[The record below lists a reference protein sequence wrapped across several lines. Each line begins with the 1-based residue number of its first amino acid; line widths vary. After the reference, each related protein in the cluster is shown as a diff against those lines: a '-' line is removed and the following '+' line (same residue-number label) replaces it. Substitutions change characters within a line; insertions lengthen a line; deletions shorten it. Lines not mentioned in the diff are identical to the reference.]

1 MSDLLQWFGK
11 ANNMQKVLMF
21 WGLISGVC
29 CVLDSSTSSSSSSSS
44 LSNNNHSRSSSST
57 DLTRYYVHIGD
68 GSSEEFDF
76 PENTKGIIV
85 ISSGYGIGWEEAEK
99 EEKEEKKEEE
109 EEKREKGSH
118 CKLTVESMDP
128 DVLRVLNISNAQT
141 VGFEKSYIVSIQSGM
156 AGSAALL
163 IRLLDGTSAEPTV
176 VAERSDY
183 TIKVSPN
190 DEAVG
195 YAALAH
201 FSRNPVL
208 YALLPL
214 IFINKCAFGCK
225 VEISVLRGLLKQPHP
240 VILGMIG
247 QFVLMPLYGYALS
260 QMFSLPKALSLGLI
274 ITCSTPGGG
283 GGYLYSLL
291 LGGDVTLAISMT
303 LLSTVVATGMMPL
316 SSSLYSHVLNV
327 HETLYVPFS
336 KILIT
341 LLFIAIPISTGMFI
355 KYKFPKLSKILLLL
369 IRPLSFILIVG
380 GLFMAYQMGAD
391 ILSNVRNEIILAGI
405 AVPVFGL
412 FIGYLMAYCLSLPVP
427 LCKTVSIEIG
437 VQNSLLALAVLQL
450 SFRRFEADFASQAP
464 FIVALSS
471 TSEMLIVVVVYLVYK
486 KLRPSPDSENGDFKP

>member
-1 MSDLLQWFGK
+1 GERERERGSEDEAVTL
-11 ANNMQKVLMF
+11 
-21 WGLISGVC
+21 WGELRSQRREPDISAQQ
-29 CVLDSSTSSSSSSSS
+29 
-44 LSNNNHSRSSSST
+44 NHSRSSSST

-85 ISSGYGIGWEEAEK
+85 ISSGYGIGWEE
-99 EEKEEKKEEE
+99 
-109 EEKREKGSH
+109 
-118 CKLTVESMDP
+118 LTVESMDP

-471 TSEMLIVVVVYLVYK
+471 TSEMLIVV
-486 KLRPSPDSENGDFKP
+486 NGGCGSLFPIPFVLGKYFSKHSICL